1 MSKESAVITSES
13 GSHENQKN
21 RDDVDSFEANGKT
34 YMYFPQKLE
43 LLFKNLRLICIRK
56 SQMKEINKHDLKPYK
71 KLTHLDLDDNDID
84 VLDNDL
90 FQFNQGMEL
99 ISFERNKIFH
109 IGNQIFDNL
118 SKLKEIWLSLNICIN
133 MNGLDIENKVILIDI
148 ARRNCQNSEYLAF
161 DNELRQLEN
170 TSACTFSESLSKY
183 EQMVKDLGFKFQTS
197 KVHRSQHLK
206 ERIADINKS
215 DHYQICKLN
224 SKIISIE
231 KSFEDFKVEILKVV
245 DNKIMHNSVNTT
257 DCTATPKESDNKI
270 LIYLFFTILIS
281 LQLVLIFYIILILQ
295 CIVVR

>member
-34 YMYFPQKLE
+34 FMYFPQKLE

-56 SQMKEINKHDLKPYK
+56 SQMKAINKHDLKPHK
-71 KLTHLDLDDNDID
+71 KLTHLDLDLDDNDID

-118 SKLKEIWLSLNICIN
+118 LKLKEIWLSSNICIN
-133 MNGLDIENKVILIDI
+133 MNGLDIKNKVILINI
-148 ARRNCQNSEYLAF
+148 ARKNCQNSEYLAF

-183 EQMVKDLGFKFQTS
+183 EQIVKDLGNKFQTS
-197 KVHRSQHLK
+197 KVYRFQHLK

-215 DHYQICKLN
+215 DNYQICKMN

-231 KSFEDFKVEILKVV
+231 ESFEDFKVEVLKVV
-245 DNKIMHNSVNTT
+245 NNKL
-257 DCTATPKESDNKI
+257 

-281 LQLVLIFYIILILQ
+281 L
-295 CIVVR
+295 